1 MSTQLK
7 GVTGRTGEVS
17 MVRFF
22 GGMEDGVS
30 VQLTFKKPE
39 EERNRPDFGYW
50 YLQMNKSQALE
61 MAAALVEFANDT
73 REEVYD

>member
-50 YLQMNKSQALE
+50 YMQMNKKQALE
-61 MAAALVEFANDT
+61 LAAALVEFANDT